1 MTRSKKPC
9 EKFIVRFAQVG
20 LRHQIAEL
28 AKASNRSMNAEIL
41 HRLFRSLE
49 LEEELRRAN
58 AVIDRLTAS
67 APDNKE
73 RPS

>member
-1 MTRSKKPC
+1 
-9 EKFIVRFAQVG
+9 
-20 LRHQIAEL
+20 
-28 AKASNRSMNAEIL
+28 MNAEIL

-67 APDNKE
+67 SPDKE
-73 RPS
+73 GHLS